1 MQHIV
6 LVGGGLASSY
16 AAAQLRSSGFDGRV
30 TILSEE
36 SEFPYDHVPL
46 SKDYLAGGPGYH
58 DLYLRSE
65 DFYRDHHIDVRLNS
79 PVTALDPQAH
89 TVQCVSGES
98 IDYSAVLLATGAT
111 ARRLADTDIT
121 GDETLAG
128 VHYLRTLH
136 DAEQLRRALH
146 RPGRVVVIGAGFL
159 GCEVAASAATL
170 GRDVTLINRD
180 SLPMLG
186 AVGSEMATVYRD
198 LHVEHGVRIVADVE
212 VAELHGTDR
221 VDRVM
226 LTDGTTVAADTVVMA
241 IGAVPQTALAEQA
254 GLEVADGI
262 VTDASLATSAPGV
275 YAAGDVA
282 AVWDPRTG
290 RHERRRHFNTARTQ
304 GKAAARSMLGEPVT
318 YDAVPFFFTDQYDVW
333 MEYSGSPDPGAEL
346 VVHGDVPS
354 RRFVAF
360 WLHGSRLRA
369 AMNMGLQG
377 VPRAVRPL
385 IRSGEAVRD
394 QSLRDIVAQAEPVA
408 GS

>member
-1 MQHIV
+1 M
-6 LVGGGLASSY
+6 
-16 AAAQLRSSGFDGRV
+16 
-30 TILSEE
+30 
-36 SEFPYDHVPL
+36 
-46 SKDYLAGGPGYH
+46 
-58 DLYLRSE
+58 
-65 DFYRDHHIDVRLNS
+65 
-79 PVTALDPQAH
+79 
-89 TVQCVSGES
+89 
-98 IDYSAVLLATGAT
+98 
-111 ARRLADTDIT
+111 
-121 GDETLAG
+121 
-128 VHYLRTLH
+128 
-136 DAEQLRRALH
+136 
-146 RPGRVVVIGAGFL
+146 VIGAGFL

-186 AVGSEMATVYRD
+186 AMGSEMATVYRD

-333 MEYSGSPDPGAEL
+333 MEYTGSPDPGAEL

-360 WLHGSRLRA
+360 WLYGSRLRA